1 MSGLIL
7 STDRYDQE
15 YMNVLLRIIPLLL
28 LLATSSGLG
37 QDAEN
42 ELVAIEREPAEY
54 PKKAH
59 RKCIEG
65 NVVVRFLI
73 TTEGTTTNI
82 EVVSSKPEG
91 VFEDAA
97 IKAVKKWRFEPRVLN
112 GVPVQ
117 REETQR
123 LVFEPGCTR

>member
-1 MSGLIL
+1 MKP
-7 STDRYDQE
+7 
-15 YMNVLLRIIPLLL
+15 LLRISPLLL
-28 LLATSSGLG
+28 LLLSAPGLG
-37 QDAEN
+37 QDETKNKNKNKSAKSD
-42 ELVAIEREPAEY
+42 LVVIERQPAEY

-65 NVVVRFLI
+65 NVVVKFLI
-73 TTEGTTTNI
+73 TTEGTTSNI

-97 IKAVKKWRFEPRVLN
+97 VEAVEKWRFEPRVLN

-117 REETQR
+117 REEVQR
-123 LVFEPGCTR
+123 LVFEPGCTK

>member
-1 MSGLIL
+1 MKALLLI
-7 STDRYDQE
+7 S
-15 YMNVLLRIIPLLL
+15 PLLL
-28 LLATSSGLG
+28 LLLSTPGLG
-37 QDAEN
+37 ADDKN
-42 ELVAIEREPAEY
+42 KLVVIERAPAEY
-54 PKKAH
+54 PKGAM

-65 NVVVRFLI
+65 NVVLRFLV
-73 TTEGTTTNI
+73 TTDGTTSDI

-91 VFEDAA
+91 VFEKAA
-97 IKAVKKWRFEPRVLN
+97 IKAVEKWRFEPRVIN

>member
-1 MSGLIL
+1 MKL
-7 STDRYDQE
+7 
-15 YMNVLLRIIPLLL
+15 LLRLSPLVLLL
-28 LLATSSGLG
+28 LSAPGLA
-37 QDAEN
+37 QDKKN

-65 NVVVRFLI
+65 NVVVKFI
-73 TTEGTTTNI
+73 VTTDGTTSDI

-97 IKAVKKWRFEPRVLN
+97 LAAVAKWRFEPRVIN

-117 REETQR
+117 REEVQR
-123 LVFEPGCTR
+123 LVFEPGCTK